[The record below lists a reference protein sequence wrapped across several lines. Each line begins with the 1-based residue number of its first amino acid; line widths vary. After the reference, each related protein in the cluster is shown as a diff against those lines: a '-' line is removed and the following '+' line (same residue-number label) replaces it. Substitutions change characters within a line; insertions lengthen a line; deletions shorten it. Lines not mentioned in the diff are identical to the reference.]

1 MVTMLGRGSYDPVV
15 SNGEV
20 DPLTRVEKALDAR
33 GPTRM
38 SPGHSRIHDL
48 LGLLGDPH
56 RAYPSIH
63 LTGTNGKTS
72 TTRMID
78 TLLGGLGLRTGRY
91 ISPHLESITERIA
104 IDGQPLS
111 NERFAEVYDEIE
123 PFVDIVDG
131 RHDPGVSYF
140 EVVTAMA
147 FAAFADAPVDVAV
160 VEVGLGGRFD
170 TTNVLHAPVA
180 VITPI
185 SLDHTQVLGS
195 TVAEIAA
202 DKAGIVY
209 DGATLV
215 TAQQPPE
222 AAEVLL
228 RRAVEVGATVAR
240 EGMEFGVVHRSV
252 AVGGQLLTL
261 QGLAERYDDVF
272 LPLHGAHQAGNAAC
286 ALAAVEAFLGVGARE
301 PLAADIVRDAFAS
314 VESPGRLEVL
324 RRGPTVI
331 VDGAHNP
338 AGADVLVAGLQ
349 EAFAFRRIVGVVA
362 VLGDKD
368 VAGILAALE
377 PLLAE
382 VVVTQNSSPRAM
394 PVDDL
399 AALAAEVFG
408 EDRVTVASR
417 LDEAIDEAIRLAED
431 DPSLVGDAGV
441 GVLVTGSIVTVG
453 EARRLLRPTLG
464 R

>member
-1 MVTMLGRGSYDPVV
+1 
-15 SNGEV
+15 
-20 DPLTRVEKALDAR
+20 
-33 GPTRM
+33 
-38 SPGHSRIHDL
+38 
-48 LGLLGDPH
+48 
-56 RAYPSIH
+56 
-63 LTGTNGKTS
+63 
-72 TTRMID
+72 
-78 TLLGGLGLRTGRY
+78 
-91 ISPHLESITERIA
+91 
-104 IDGQPLS
+104 
-111 NERFAEVYDEIE
+111 
-123 PFVDIVDG
+123 
-131 RHDPGVSYF
+131 
-140 EVVTAMA
+140 MA